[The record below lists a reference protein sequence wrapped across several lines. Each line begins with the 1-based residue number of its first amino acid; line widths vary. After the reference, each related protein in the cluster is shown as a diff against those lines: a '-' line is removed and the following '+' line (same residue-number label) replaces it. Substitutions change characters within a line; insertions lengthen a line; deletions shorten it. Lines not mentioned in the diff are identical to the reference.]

1 MSNLNITR
9 LYNGIISDEYK
20 EDGLVEKLSESF
32 QINGMVKL
40 PNLFH
45 AGIMEGLL
53 NDVRSLHTKKL
64 RKIS

>member
-32 QINGMVKL
+32 QAKL
-40 PNLFH
+40 YK
-45 AGIMEGLL
+45 
-53 NDVRSLHTKKL
+53 R
-64 RKIS
+64 